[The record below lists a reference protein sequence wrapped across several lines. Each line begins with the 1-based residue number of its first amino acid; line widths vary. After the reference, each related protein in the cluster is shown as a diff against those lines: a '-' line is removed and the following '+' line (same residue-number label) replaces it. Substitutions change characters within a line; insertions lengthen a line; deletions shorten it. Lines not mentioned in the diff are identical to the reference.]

1 MAIKKLKNGDLVREL
16 GNDYVVTR
24 ASNGGQTGQME
35 YVNKSPFVKGDFMT
49 IYFEKK
55 DLEKMTRRKVSQ
67 VSKKLAEER
76 KRLLK

>member
-1 MAIKKLKNGDLVREL
+1 
-16 GNDYVVTR
+16 
-24 ASNGGQTGQME
+24 ME

-67 VSKKLAEER
+67 VTKKLAEER